1 MTQQPWGA
9 PPSGPGDVWPT
20 SPPPTRRKI
29 RARNVL
35 VGLVAA
41 FVLAEAVIGGLNG
54 VARQRVAIAPHG
66 TLQQRVRSDLSGGY
80 ITFVGPLGRRL
91 PEGRP
96 WGRACQPVR
105 LAVEKHVADPVYAQ
119 VAAVVAEARRGGLDI
134 ALETRGYR
142 WYPTSLFY
150 PPGVVAADV
159 KRVGVFS
166 DALPAP
172 RLQNGSPERVGFD
185 YDAAPD
191 ADGGHEVLT
200 SAMGTLRMATL
211 AGHPREQR
219 TAVRQLVALTQG
231 VHAGHR
237 AKGATDTGL
246 STGTAADAF
255 TRADLA
261 VMRAMSGCR
270 DIVVPDSPPAAT

>member
-1 MTQQPWGA
+1 MLVA
-9 PPSGPGDVWPT
+9 LV
-20 SPPPTRRKI
+20 
-29 RARNVL
+29 AVL
-35 VGLVAA
+35 V
-41 FVLAEAVIGGLNG
+41 FAELLSAGLNG
-54 VARQRVAIAPHG
+54 VVRGRVAIAPHG
-66 TLQQRVRSDLSGGY
+66 SVQQRVRSDLSGGY

-96 WGRACQPVR
+96 WGRACQPIR
-105 LAVEKHVADPVYAQ
+105 LAVEKHVADAVYAQ

-134 ALETRGYR
+134 AIETRGYR
-142 WYPTSLFY
+142 WYPTSLYY

-172 RLQNGSPERVGFD
+172 RLRNGSPERVGFD

-231 VHAGHR
+231 VDAGHR

-246 STGTAADAF
+246 STGTAVDAF

-261 VMRAMSGCR
+261 VMRAMSGCG
-270 DIVVPDSPPAAT
+270 DMVLPASPASAI